1 MSARNTRLL
10 VGLACAVLTV
20 TAAAGVGFGATGFAT
35 RSVAPLATPSK
46 PKPKPK
52 PKPVTK
58 PVPNPKLVYTAPD
71 VTGEPRRLH
80 ASTIG
85 RDARIGLTR
94 QGHIREVTFF
104 VDEPLTS
111 TRIYAVDSSAPFEL
125 PQRGQAP
132 RRPYELGEH
141 TLRADVEL
149 RTGKHV
155 RLQVAY
161 SVARTLDVPLTVD
174 AATFTR
180 SVTSAPQGPLLVRPS
195 AGNASFSVEG
205 NVGIE
210 RPKVVIDGARISGL
224 IEFQPGAVGAKL
236 LNSSALG
243 FNVFGPDDIVLQG
256 NTFDGQSRVSSNQLW
271 DSPAGNTPDN
281 WVISN
286 NTFRNYYIAGDPLSH
301 SEAIFVGYSTHGLI
315 ENNTFTNNGTT
326 SHVFFSYWGTA
337 AYEGASGSTTYA
349 RDMCV
354 RGNKFNQT
362 AGAFLDVNF
371 RDEIPSNANIVV
383 QPNVRTARPEFAGKC

>member
-1 MSARNTRLL
+1 MTARNTRLL
-10 VGLACAVLTV
+10 VGVACAVLTV
-20 TAAAGVGFGATGFAT
+20 TSAAGVGLAATDLVN
-35 RSVAPLATPSK
+35 RSVAPVATPPKAK
-46 PKPKPK
+46 PKPA
-52 PKPVTK
+52 TK

-104 VDEPLTS
+104 VDQPPTS
-111 TRIYAVDSSAPFEL
+111 KQVFAVDSSAPFEL
-125 PQRGQAP
+125 PQRGQAGG
-132 RRPYELGEH
+132 RPYGLADH
-141 TLRADVEL
+141 TLRAEVEL
-149 RTGKHV
+149 RSGKHV
-155 RLQVAY
+155 RLQVTY
-161 SVARTLDVPLTVD
+161 SVARTLDVPETVD
-174 AATFTR
+174 AATLAR
-180 SVTSAPQGPLLVRPS
+180 SLSSAPQGPLLVRPS
-195 AGNASFSVEG
+195 AGKSSFAVVG
-205 NVGIE
+205 NVDLE
-210 RPKVVIDGARISGL
+210 RPGVVIDHGHISGL
-224 IEFQPGAVGAKL
+224 IQFQAGAVGAKL

-243 FNVFGPDDIVLQG
+243 FNIFGPDDIVLQG
-256 NTFDGQSRVSSNQLW
+256 NTFDGQTRVSSNQLW

-281 WVISN
+281 WVIRD

-354 RGNKFNQT
+354 RGNTFNQT
-362 AGAFLDVNF
+362 AGAFVDVNF
-371 RDEIPSNANIVV
+371 RDEIPANANIVV
-383 QPNVRTARPEFAGKC
+383 QPNVRSARPEFAGKC

>member
-1 MSARNTRLL
+1 MRARNTRFLIG
-10 VGLACAVLTV
+10 VGCAVLTV
-20 TAAAGVGFGATGFAT
+20 ASAAGVGLGATGLVT
-35 RSVAPLATPSK
+35 RSDAPSATPLKAK
-46 PKPKPK
+46 PRPK

-71 VTGEPRRLH
+71 ITGEPRRLH
-80 ASTIG
+80 DSTIG

-111 TRIYAVDSSAPFEL
+111 TAVYAADSSSPFEL
-125 PQRGQAP
+125 PQRGRAG
-132 RRPYELGEH
+132 RRPYELGDH
-141 TLRADVEL
+141 TLRAEVEL
-149 RTGKHV
+149 RTGKRV

-161 SVARTLDVPLTVD
+161 SVARTLDVPQTVD
-174 AATFTR
+174 AATFMR
-180 SVTSAPQGPLLVRPS
+180 SLTSAPQGPLLVRPS
-195 AGNASFSVEG
+195 AGNASFSVDG
-205 NVGIE
+205 NVGIG
-210 RPKVVIDGARISGL
+210 RPKVVIDRAHVSGL
-224 IEFQPGAVGAKL
+224 IEFRPGAVGAKL

-243 FNVFGPDDIVLQG
+243 FNIFGPDDIVLKG
-256 NTFDGQSRVSSNQLW
+256 NTFDGQARVSSNQLW

-286 NTFRNYYIAGDPLSH
+286 NTFRNYYIEGDPLSH

-337 AYEGASGSTTYA
+337 AYEGAPGSTTYA

-354 RGNKFNQT
+354 RGNTFNQT

-371 RDEIPSNANIVV
+371 RDEIPANAKIVV
-383 QPNVRTARPEFAGKC
+383 QANVRTARPEFAGKC